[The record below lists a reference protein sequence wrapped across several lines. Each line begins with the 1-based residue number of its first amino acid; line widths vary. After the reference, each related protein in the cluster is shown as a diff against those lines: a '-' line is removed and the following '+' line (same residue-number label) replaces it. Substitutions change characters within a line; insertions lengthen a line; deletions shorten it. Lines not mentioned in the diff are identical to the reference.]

1 MELEEYRKLE
11 EENFEFIDKNNKNII
26 YIKDRNIIIRLS
38 DYANYQNIKTGR
50 QLIKVVFDRETGL
63 SYYRPR
69 SRDTD
74 LSTDSSF
81 MMTTKFEGIRK
92 TLYENFMTVYDHGTV
107 YDNTTVLMPDKREVL
122 INRKNHVLK
131 LNDEKF
137 CVLNYKLESAGLP
150 INDVLGPYDLKY
162 RNEYIKLMKNG
173 INPYYIDLYIRH
185 KDYVLNHKG
194 KTYRQ
199 FEIPKKH
206 SNDMRT
212 IKEPLERFKEIQR
225 DMTEALVAN
234 FKLNSGKLFR
244 GLAKN
249 KKMNSDKSVKANFIK
264 AKGRDSMYAY
274 IPGRS
279 AGKCVNDIC
288 NTMDNLGCTDS
299 DILKLDISKF
309 FESISWEYVKNKCQ
323 FLIGGLNE
331 NDPFVRFI
339 KKVVVDE
346 NDQLYMGNP
355 VSGIISNLVLLKAW
369 SDIRLRL
376 SYYNIQSF
384 IYADDMTFIS
394 TDEKRTYLPTKHI
407 IKVVNTCLR
416 DNGLHNIKLNEKK
429 VKYRKNNERT
439 VLGITLKTVS
449 GGMEL
454 GVPRCN
460 IRNLRAAVHN
470 LGKAEELDISDMRY
484 IMGYYNYLY
493 SAISNESS
501 YKHKQRITKYI
512 FNDTDFLV
520 KVLGIDRINSIEDL
534 GRVYEDNEI
543 YLHTG
548 LYQTISSNNELKA
561 LYDRKR
567 VERSLLDNFFDF
579 ISTKLKVSQEKEELR
594 RKEEN
599 RTEEDAVYA
608 KL

>member
-1 MELEEYRKLE
+1 
-11 EENFEFIDKNNKNII
+11 
-26 YIKDRNIIIRLS
+26 
-38 DYANYQNIKTGR
+38 
-50 QLIKVVFDRETGL
+50 
-63 SYYRPR
+63 
-69 SRDTD
+69 
-74 LSTDSSF
+74 
-81 MMTTKFEGIRK
+81 MT
-92 TLYENFMTVYDHGTV
+92 
-107 YDNTTVLMPDKREVL
+107 
-122 INRKNHVLK
+122 
-131 LNDEKF
+131 
-137 CVLNYKLESAGLP
+137 
-150 INDVLGPYDLKY
+150 
-162 RNEYIKLMKNG
+162 
-173 INPYYIDLYIRH
+173 
-185 KDYVLNHKG
+185 
-194 KTYRQ
+194 
-199 FEIPKKH
+199 
-206 SNDMRT
+206 
-212 IKEPLERFKEIQR
+212 
-225 DMTEALVAN
+225 
-234 FKLNSGKLFR
+234 

-534 GRVYEDNEI
+534 GRIYGDNEI

-567 VERSLLDNFFDF
+567 VEHGLLDNFFDF

-599 RTEEDAVYA
+599 RTEEDALYA

>member
-1 MELEEYRKLE
+1 MKLEEYKKLE
-11 EENFEFIDKNNKNII
+11 EENFEFIDKNNKNIV
-26 YIKDRNIIIRLS
+26 YIKDKNVIIRLS
-38 DYANYQNIKTGR
+38 DYANYNQVRTGR
-50 QLIKVVFDRETGL
+50 HLIKVVFDRETDL
-63 SYYRPR
+63 SYYAPR
-69 SRDTD
+69 SRDTL

-92 TLYENFMTVYDHGTV
+92 TLYENFLYAYDHKTV
-107 YDNTTVLMPDKREVL
+107 YDNTGVLMPDKPTVAV
-122 INRKNHVLK
+122 NRKNHVLK

-137 CVLNYKLESAGLP
+137 CVINYKLESGGLP
-150 INDVLGPYDLKY
+150 VNAVLGPYDIKY

-173 INPYYIDLYIRH
+173 INPHYIDLYIKH
-185 KDYVLNHKG
+185 KDCVLNHKG

-212 IKEPLERFKEIQR
+212 IKEPLERFKEIQK
-225 DMTEALVAN
+225 DMTEVLVAS
-234 FKLNSGKLFR
+234 FKVNSSKLFR

-249 KKMNSDKSVKANFIK
+249 KKLNSDKSVKANFIN

-299 DILKLDISKF
+299 DILKLDIAKF

-339 KKVVVDE
+339 RKVVVDE

-355 VSGIISNLVLLKAW
+355 VSGIISNLVLLKVW

-470 LGKAEELDISDMRY
+470 LGKAEEFDRSDMRY

-493 SAISNESS
+493 SAISNAAS
-501 YKHKQRITKYI
+501 YKHKQRITNYM
-512 FNDTDFLV
+512 FNDTNFLV
-520 KVLGIDRINSIEDL
+520 RVLGIDKINSYEDL
-534 GRVYEDNEI
+534 ELVYADNDVYI
-543 YLHTG
+543 HTG
-548 LYQTISSNNELKA
+548 LYYTISRNDEVKA
-561 LYDRKR
+561 IYDRKR
-567 VERSLLDNFFDF
+567 MEYGFRDNFFDF
-579 ISTKLKVSQEKEELR
+579 VSTKLKTSQEREELR
-594 RKEEN
+594 IKEEN
-599 RTEEDAVYA
+599 RTEEDASYA
-608 KL
+608 KQ